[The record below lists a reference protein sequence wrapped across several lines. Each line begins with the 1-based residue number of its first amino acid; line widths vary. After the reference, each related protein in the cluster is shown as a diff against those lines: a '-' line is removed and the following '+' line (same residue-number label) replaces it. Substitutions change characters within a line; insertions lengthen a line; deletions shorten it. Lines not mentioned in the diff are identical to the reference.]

1 MRTTR
6 LARPIVPRISTLVLT
21 ACVVCGIVESVFAGP
36 LYEVTVQG
44 NVTGFGGTQQS
55 ASPGIVLQDS
65 FDLMSVPFPSRID
78 RGTGLAQAN
87 QGRLGASIDAEHN
100 FTAGSNR
107 ELGASAELTYDDIL
121 FSSSDGLPINVTL
134 PLHLSGSL
142 TTSAVATRVIVQA
155 KLAGQNKS
163 GAYRPALGEA
173 SGLLST
179 LSGGTIDTT
188 IFATYTN
195 VPTNTPT
202 TLHLFLSTDM
212 FINGDH
218 TAFADFA
225 STFGFVTD
233 GPAFIV
239 PNGINVDSQQGAI
252 VDNQFL
258 IPEPSTLVLASLA
271 ALGLCVWRRR
281 FCRV

>member
-1 MRTTR
+1 MRTTSQ
-6 LARPIVPRISTLVLT
+6 ARSIVPQIRTLALT
-21 ACVVCGIVESVFAGP
+21 ACVVCGIVESVVAGP
-36 LYEVTVQG
+36 LYEVTIQG
-44 NVTGFGGTQQS
+44 NVAGFGGTQQS
-55 ASPGIVLQDS
+55 ASPGIVVQDS
-65 FDLMSVPFPSRID
+65 FDIDRLPFPTRID
-78 RGTGLAQAN
+78 RGNAFARAD
-87 QGRLGASIDAEHN
+87 QGRLGASIDADHN
-100 FTAGSNR
+100 FLAGGNR
-107 ELGASAELTYDDIL
+107 ELGSSSELTYDDVL
-121 FSSSDGLPINVTL
+121 FSSSDGLPIDVTL

-142 TTSAVATRVIVQA
+142 TTSAVATRVIVEA
-155 KLAGQNKS
+155 KLAGQRIV
-163 GAYRPALGEA
+163 GAYRPAIEGG

-212 FINGDH
+212 FINGNN

-239 PNGINVDSQQGAI
+239 PSGINVDSQQGAI
-252 VDNQFL
+252 VDNQF
-258 IPEPSTLVLASLA
+258 IVPEPSTFLLATVALVGLLAHFR
-271 ALGLCVWRRR
+271 WRSG
-281 FCRV
+281 